1 MRRGRRAVGDGLVG
15 VGAAVV
21 EVLVV
26 WRRGQVGRRAVV
38 DELGLVLGLGCSGSW
53 VW

>member
-15 VGAAVV
+15 AGAAVV

-26 WRRGQVGRRAVV
+26 WRRGQVGRRAVLA
-38 DELGLVLGLGCSGSW
+38 ELGLVLGLECSVSW
-53 VW
+53 IW